1 MNNWQLRFYTLLA
14 GLVIIIAGCDSE
26 TNNDPVES
34 EHGHE
39 HEHSEGTHE
48 VVADGPVTF
57 EQAQAAAGI
66 DFLHFD
72 SRRDSLLPEDVG
84 SGVGWADYDN
94 DGDEDLF
101 VVNFAGPFLMEP
113 EEVSKRGSNKLYQNQ
128 GDGKFVDVT
137 DAAGLHDADW
147 NYACLWWDADN
158 DGLVDLTVTH
168 YSGVKH
174 YRNKGNGTFEVK
186 TEESGLGSI
195 NSFLLGLTAGDY
207 DLDGDLDLYLC
218 GYVEFDRDR
227 ARDERPL
234 VAGRPAVWT
243 NPVSYSALPNIL
255 LENDGAGVFTDVTQ
269 QAGVANPTGK
279 SMQAIFC
286 DFNNDSYPDLY
297 VGNDVGTADA
307 MYQNNGDGTFEDV
320 SQISG
325 TYDRRAS
332 MGLAVG
338 DYNHDGAIDLFSTHW
353 VNEDH
358 ALWKNQA
365 GAEQVESIL
374 FEDVAP
380 FTGILDVKSTADVG
394 WGVELVDF
402 NNDGY
407 LDVVLANGST
417 IEDELTTE
425 VLENPKLLPQE
436 SKILLGNADGSFT
449 DVSKGAGGFFHQ
461 ALVTRGLATADY
473 DRDGKLDVAIVLH
486 SGKLTLLRN
495 TSEESGNW
503 LRVKLTGNKSNRM
516 GVGARIRVDA
526 GGKSYWHE
534 NVLSSSYLS
543 SNSTIAHFG
552 LADAEAITRLSVTWP
567 SGQVTEIDAPEVNTL
582 VEIVESP

>member
-1 MNNWQLRFYTLLA
+1 MSPR
-14 GLVIIIAGCDSE
+14 
-26 TNNDPVES
+26 
-34 EHGHE
+34 
-39 HEHSEGTHE
+39 
-48 VVADGPVTF
+48 
-57 EQAQAAAGI
+57 
-66 DFLHFD
+66 
-72 SRRDSLLPEDVG
+72 LPG
-84 SGVGWADYDN
+84 
-94 DGDEDLF
+94 
-101 VVNFAGPFLMEP
+101 
-113 EEVSKRGSNKLYQNQ
+113 
-128 GDGKFVDVT
+128 
-137 DAAGLHDADW
+137 
-147 NYACLWWDADN
+147 
-158 DGLVDLTVTH
+158 
-168 YSGVKH
+168 
-174 YRNKGNGTFEVK
+174 
-186 TEESGLGSI
+186 
-195 NSFLLGLTAGDY
+195 
-207 DLDGDLDLYLC
+207 
-218 GYVEFDRDR
+218 
-227 ARDERPL
+227 
-234 VAGRPAVWT
+234 
-243 NPVSYSALPNIL
+243 
-255 LENDGAGVFTDVTQ
+255 
-269 QAGVANPTGK
+269 
-279 SMQAIFC
+279 
-286 DFNNDSYPDLY
+286 
-297 VGNDVGTADA
+297 
-307 MYQNNGDGTFEDV
+307 
-320 SQISG
+320 
-325 TYDRRAS
+325 
-332 MGLAVG
+332 
-338 DYNHDGAIDLFSTHW
+338 
-353 VNEDH
+353 
-358 ALWKNQA
+358 
-365 GAEQVESIL
+365 
-374 FEDVAP
+374 
-380 FTGILDVKSTADVG
+380 STADVG

-526 GGKSYWHE
+526 GEKSYWHE